1 LGNYFEKNPVLTTAG
16 HTFVVALYQTP
27 TMWSSWAESAKS
39 SVTNALEK
47 TGDVLSKAATN
58 AAKASRVAS
67 SNDNASPAIVNDTP
81 AAPAPGRYSEPTI
94 ATLPPQRN
102 ELLSTLSQGWSNVV
116 ETTRAS
122 IKQAE
127 VKVKEQQV
135 LLQEQLNKVR
145 ASTYKRDPM
154 LPLDV
159 DALKD
164 AEVVYITDRL
174 ITMGHPASKLD
185 ALLLCPSS
193 FYCSLQI
200 SLPLVS

>member
-1 LGNYFEKNPVLTTAG
+1 
-16 HTFVVALYQTP
+16 
-27 TMWSSWAESAKS
+27 MWSSWAESAKS

-67 SNDNASPAIVNDTP
+67 SNDNANASPAVVDDTP
-81 AAPAPGRYSEPTI
+81 AAPTPGRFSEPTI

-116 ETTRAS
+116 ESTRAS

-127 VKVKEQQV
+127 VKVKEQQI

-164 AEVVYITDRL
+164 AEVVYITDRI
-174 ITMGHPASKLD
+174 ITMGHPASKS
-185 ALLLCPSS
+185 A
-193 FYCSLQI
+193 
-200 SLPLVS
+200 